1 MSALHIFADSS
12 RISCEVGEVPISDI
26 CTAAKASPF
35 HHLLGAPPF
44 AERQL
49 CNASAFPAGQSAL
62 IPANLIT
69 LAHFSVSSA
78 ICWANCADEVANT
91 VTPTSTSRAAIL
103 GSARPALI
111 SLWSFSTISTGVFL
125 GATMPDH
132 PLASKHATV
141 SQIVGTSGSIDR
153 RADLANTSA
162 RNLPALICSRAADVA
177 PKATCT

>member
-1 MSALHIFADSS
+1 MSVLAHFADSS
-12 RISCEVGEVPISDI
+12 RTSPEVREVPIGDI

-35 HHLLGAPPF
+35 HHLVGAPPF
-44 AERQL
+44 AERQVW
-49 CNASAFPAGQSAL
+49 NVRAFPAGQSAL

-132 PLASKHATV
+132 PLASKPATV
-141 SQIVGTSGSIDR
+141 SPLVGTSGSIAR
-153 RADLANTSA
+153 RAQLATPSA
-162 RNLPALICSRAADVA
+162 RRLPALTCSRAADVA
-177 PKATCT
+177 PKATCN